1 MYIDLLKRELFGEL
15 EDLANNYREGK
26 KVDFTRIKKEFEKI
40 LKGAED
46 CKNVI
51 DNRRNIT
58 DKEFYDMLE
67 EIAFIEWDE
76 EDYYKI
82 IGKANNIE
90 YVGDDTILTTME
102 QFVSTN
108 EELEDVGYWDDETGI
123 SLKILYTK
131 DFKIDD
137 EHYYTIEEMERL
149 IAEKKIFVIW
159 EEQRTFYCDE
169 DFEPEKPKSF
179 GYDYYESDEME
190 RDFFTENGK
199 YFLYTLKYIRE
210 KINTKSLKKLYNG
223 HLQHLNAVNEE
234 LTNESWRI
242 EKEYQSVV
250 RECKKEFEKSGYMKR
265 IRKLNNKCK

>member
-15 EDLANNYREGK
+15 EDLANNYKEGK

-51 DNRRNIT
+51 NNRRSIT

-108 EELEDVGYWDDETGI
+108 EELEDIGYWDDETGI

-131 DFKIDD
+131 DFEIDD
-137 EHYYTIEEMERL
+137 EHFYTIEEIERL
-149 IAEKKIFVIW
+149 ITEKKIFVIW
-159 EEQRTFYCDE
+159 EEQRTFYCGE
-169 DFEPEKPKSF
+169 DFEPEQYKSF
-179 GYDYYESDEME
+179 GYDYYESEEME
-190 RDFFTENGK
+190 RDFFAENGK
-199 YFLYTLKYIRE
+199 YFLYTLKYIKE
-210 KINTKSLKKLYNG
+210 KINTKSLKKFYNS
-223 HLQHLNAVNEE
+223 HLRHLNAVNEE
-234 LTNESWRI
+234 LTNENWHT
-242 EKEYQSVV
+242 EKEYQSVS
-250 RECKKEFEKSGYMKR
+250 RECKKVFEQSGYMKR
-265 IRKLNNKCK
+265 IKKLNNECK

>member
-26 KVDFTRIKKEFEKI
+26 KVDFTRIKKEFEEL

-51 DNRRNIT
+51 DNRRSIT

-82 IGKANNIE
+82 IGKAENIE

-108 EELEDVGYWDDETGI
+108 EELEDIGYWDDETGI
-123 SLKILYTK
+123 NLRILYTK
-131 DFKIDD
+131 DFEIDD
-137 EHYYTIEEMERL
+137 EHFYTIEEIERL
-149 IAEKKIFVIW
+149 IAEKRLFKI
-159 EEQRTFYCDE
+159 
-169 DFEPEKPKSF
+169 
-179 GYDYYESDEME
+179 
-190 RDFFTENGK
+190 
-199 YFLYTLKYIRE
+199 
-210 KINTKSLKKLYNG
+210 
-223 HLQHLNAVNEE
+223 
-234 LTNESWRI
+234 
-242 EKEYQSVV
+242 
-250 RECKKEFEKSGYMKR
+250 
-265 IRKLNNKCK
+265 